1 MKRIASWLRRFA
13 EWLDP
18 QPVPEPLVP
27 LDLLTSARHAVL
39 EAGKTRHTG
48 AFKAVLA
55 LKALRVLHPG
65 IRQRDLRLAIELA
78 VREVL

>member
-1 MKRIASWLRRFA
+1 MRKTLAAWLRRLA

-18 QPVPEPLVP
+18 VSGVSPELVS
-27 LDLLTSARHAVL
+27 TAKRIVL
-39 EAGKTRHTG
+39 ETQNAPHTG
-48 AFKAVLA
+48 AYKAVLA
-55 LKALRVLHPG
+55 LKALRKLHPG